1 MSVFTYKQRNNLVL
15 IVLIILAGV
24 IIFSLRGLFTAFLG
38 AIVIYTLFK
47 PIYLYLCSKKVLKCI
62 AAASVILSSFI
73 IIIMPFYALSYM
85 IIDKITKLKNDQFQL
100 KALISRLDDFVGLK
114 FNQYHLVEKYV
125 DKLTVLIQELFP
137 AFVGGAFNIFLMVTL
152 MYFVLYFMLV
162 QMEHFENA
170 LLKYAPLREHHAK
183 QFAVELKNTTY
194 SNILGQGLIAI
205 IQGLLVS
212 IAFFLAG
219 VNDAIFWGI
228 LSTFLSFLP
237 IIGAP
242 LITLPAAIILYLNGN
257 TTEATFIFL
266 FTLIVLINID
276 NVIRF
281 IINKKIADTHPVV
294 TVIGVIIGIPMF
306 GFVGLVFGPLLLSWF
321 LHLTEIYETDLTA
334 AERLENQLETKESDN

>member
-15 IVLIILAGV
+15 IVLIVLAGT

-47 PIYLYLCSKKVLKCI
+47 PIYLYLCRKKVVKCI
-62 AAASVILSSFI
+62 SAAAVILSSFI
-73 IIIMPFYALSYM
+73 IIIIPFYALSYM
-85 IIDKITKLKNDQFQL
+85 IIDKVTNLKNDQFQL

-125 DKLTVLIQELFP
+125 NKLSLLIQELFP

-162 QMEHFENA
+162 QMELFEKA
-170 LLKYAPLREHHAK
+170 LFKYAPLREHHAK
-183 QFAVELKNTTY
+183 QFAIELKNTTY

-205 IQGLLVS
+205 VQGLLVS
-212 IAFFLAG
+212 IAFFMAG
-219 VNDAIFWGI
+219 VNDAIFWGV

-242 LITLPAAIILYLNGN
+242 LITLPASIILYLNGN

-266 FTLIVLINID
+266 FTVIVLINID

-334 AERLENQLETKESDN
+334 AERLEHQLENKESDT